1 MSILETLQNHISR
14 YKGMEVL
21 TEFPGKQSG
30 YALQPSGNG
39 KTREDVL
46 GNKYYTNNYVFWV
59 KEIARDEVDRKDNQ
73 DLLEDFQEWLQE
85 QPLPELPG
93 RFSSQKLSV
102 SNGMLMEINEDGT
115 GTYQVQVQLVIKK
128 EVL

>member
-1 MSILETLQNHISR
+1 
-14 YKGMEVL
+14 MEVL

-30 YALQPSGNG
+30 YALQPSGND

>member
-30 YALQPSGNG
+30 YALQPSGND

-59 KEIARDEVDRKDNQ
+59 KEIARDEVDRITRTFWKTFRNGCRNSRCRSFR
-73 DLLEDFQEWLQE
+73 EDSRHKSF
-85 QPLPELPG
+85 PYP
-93 RFSSQKLSV
+93 
-102 SNGMLMEINEDGT
+102 T
-115 GTYQVQVQLVIKK
+115 AC
-128 EVL
+128 